1 MICRRSLA
9 TLAVFFFSPS
19 RNERNEAMSAP
30 SEQPLQETLLL
41 RVDEPQR
48 LVGAQE
54 AIDDILVRLGHVAAL
69 HVDRRRA
76 LVAGLQHA
84 LALGDDADQRD
95 AQDVLDVLQ

>member
-1 MICRRSLA
+1 MICSRSLA

-19 RNERNEAMSAP
+19 RNERNEAMSAS
-30 SEQPLQETLLL
+30 SEQPLQESLLL

-48 LVGAQE
+48 LVGPEE
-54 AIDDILVRLGHVAAL
+54 AVDDVLVGLGDLAAL
-69 HVDRRRA
+69 HVDRGRA

-95 AQDVLDVLQ
+95 AQDVLD